1 MTYFIIGAVVLGLLI
16 YLGAKG
22 NADTK
27 NVEKY
32 GGLRNKYN
40 VLIGNIM
47 SRNPYYQIFE
57 KNSNNIVL
65 SCTGMTF
72 RLIELDKKLQVVWI
86 WERNRFGLKI
96 YKKTWHFDEN
106 MDQIEMYKQID
117 AHLEIQNLVDDGM
130 TDPQAKDFYLITKAA
145 SKEERERLVNDF
157 KNKYPNVLENLMG
170 K

>member
-72 RLIELDKKLQVVWI
+72 RLIELDKKLQVVWR
-86 WERNRFGLKI
+86 WERFGSGKV
-96 YKKTWHFDEN
+96 YNFKWSFPES
-106 MDQIEMYKQID
+106 MDQNKMYQEID
-117 AHLEIQNLVDDGM
+117 IHLAIQNLVDGGL
-130 TDPQAKDFYLITKAA
+130 TETQAKDFYPITQA
-145 SKEERERLVNDF
+145 SSEEEGERLVNKF
-157 KNKYPNVLENLMG
+157 KNKYPNVLENLMAG
-170 K
+170 I